1 MRDFRKLSVWEK
13 SHQLTLGDYRATA
26 GFPKRE
32 MYGLTSQLRR
42 SCASIPANIAEGSG
56 RTGEKDFARYL
67 TIASGSASETE
78 YHLLL
83 AVDLEYLKQ
92 DVYADLNDRVQ
103 EVKRMLT
110 GFIRRLKGDK

>member
-13 SHQLTLGDYRATA
+13 SHALTLGVYRATG
-26 GFPKRE
+26 GFPQHE

-56 RTGEKDFARYL
+56 REGEKDFARYL

-83 AVDLEYLKQ
+83 AADLEYLKK
-92 DVYADLNDRVQ
+92 DVYTDLNDRVQ

-110 GFIRRLKGDK
+110 GFIRRLKGNG